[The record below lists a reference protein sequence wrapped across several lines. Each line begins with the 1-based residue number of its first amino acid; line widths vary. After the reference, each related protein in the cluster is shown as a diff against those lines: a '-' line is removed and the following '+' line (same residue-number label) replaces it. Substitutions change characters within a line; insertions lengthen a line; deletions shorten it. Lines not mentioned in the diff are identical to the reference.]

1 MADAQ
6 EVGAQWVEAFNAHD
20 EERMRELTA
29 EDAVIEAP
37 GDVRIEGRD
46 ATVGYAMTW
55 INAFGDAR
63 IDVHDELAAGDWV
76 VQEFVFSGTHTAPLQ
91 SPMGEIPATNRSLR
105 GRGVQIFR
113 VQDGTVGDTRL
124 YFDQVEVMTQLGLM
138 PEAATA

>member
-6 EVGAQWVEAFNAHD
+6 EVGAQWLEAFNAHD
-20 EERMRELTA
+20 EGRMRELTA
-29 EDAVIEAP
+29 EDTVIEAP

-55 INAFGDAR
+55 INAFSDAR

-91 SPMGEIPATNRSLR
+91 SPMGEIPATNRTLR

-113 VQDGTVGDTRL
+113 VQDGTVSDTRL